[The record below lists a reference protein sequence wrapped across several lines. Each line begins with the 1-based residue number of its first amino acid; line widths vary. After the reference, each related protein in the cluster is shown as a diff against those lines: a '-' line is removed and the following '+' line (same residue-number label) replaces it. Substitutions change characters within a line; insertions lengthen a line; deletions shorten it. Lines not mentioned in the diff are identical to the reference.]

1 MTAASAERKRKR
13 GGAKMRLKIGFIDS
27 GVGGISV
34 MTRAKIGFESTD
46 FIYYA
51 DTKNVPYGTKT
62 REEII
67 RLSDSAVD
75 FVTSKGADV
84 IVVACNTIT
93 SMAIEYLR
101 AKYPLP
107 IIGMEPAV
115 KPAITAHPS
124 ERILVCATPVTIAG
138 EKLHNLIDKN
148 CRGIQPIL
156 APTPRLV
163 EFAENGIFDN
173 ETVCDYLA
181 SVIDMSVNYS
191 AVVLGC
197 THFGYFT
204 DSFKKLFPGADI
216 ADGSI
221 GTVKRLHSVLNE
233 HVCTA
238 SSDDGEGTT
247 EYYSSGERVTDKKT
261 LDFYETL
268 AKRTIS
274 FIE

>member
-1 MTAASAERKRKR
+1 
-13 GGAKMRLKIGFIDS
+13 MRLKIGFIDS

-34 MTRAKIGFESTD
+34 MTRAKKGFESAD

-84 IVVACNTIT
+84 IVIACNTIT

-115 KPAITAHPS
+115 KPAVTAHPS
-124 ERILVCATPVTIAG
+124 EKILVCATPVTIAG

-148 CRGIQPIL
+148 CHGTQPIL

-163 EFAENGIFDN
+163 EFAEKGIFDTD
-173 ETVCDYLA
+173 TVCGYLS
-181 SVIDMSVNYS
+181 SVIDMSVDYS

-204 DSFKKLFPGADI
+204 DSFKKLFPNADI
-216 ADGSI
+216 ADGSL
-221 GTVKRLHSVLNE
+221 GTVRRLHSVLDE
-233 HVCTA
+233 RGYTPQ
-238 SSDDGEGTT
+238 SDDGEGKT
-247 EYYSSGERVTDKKT
+247 EYYSSGERVTDEKT
-261 LDFYETL
+261 LDFYKTL
-268 AKRTIS
+268 ADRTLG
-274 FIE
+274 FIK

>member
-1 MTAASAERKRKR
+1 MAFAGRKKTR
-13 GGAKMRLKIGFIDS
+13 GAKMRYKIGFIDS

-34 MTRAKIGFESTD
+34 MTRAKKEFENAD

-62 REEII
+62 HEEIK

-84 IVVACNTIT
+84 IVIACNTIT
-93 SMAIEYLR
+93 SVAIEYLR
-101 AKYPLP
+101 EKYLIP

-115 KPAITAHPS
+115 KPAVTEHPS

-148 CRGIQPIL
+148 CRGTQPIL
-156 APTPRLV
+156 VPTPRLV
-163 EFAENGIFDN
+163 EFAENGVFDTG
-173 ETVCDYLA
+173 TVCGYLS
-181 SVIDMSVNYS
+181 SVVDMSVNYS

-204 DSFKKLFPGADI
+204 DSFKKLFPRADI
-216 ADGSI
+216 ADGSL
-221 GTVKRLHSVLNE
+221 GTVKRLHSVLDDRGYN
-233 HVCTA
+233 V
-238 SSDDGEGTT
+238 SQYDGEGTT
-247 EYYSSGERVTDKKT
+247 EYYSSGECVTDEKT
-261 LDFYETL
+261 LDFYKTL
-268 AKRTIS
+268 ADRTLG
-274 FIE
+274 FIK